1 MKNLIF
7 RAAWVGLI
15 SMIFFVSPPVS
26 SAVWKPIIGIPKPPF
41 GIDEVAPVLPSP
53 WNSDVSGY
61 YYVQSG
67 GANSGNG
74 YPGNPRSQIP
84 NPVPAGAVVVISG
97 TYTTKHE
104 EGDAITINGTSAKPV
119 FIKGGSSSSHGVFN
133 QKVEFIG
140 SYYIIEYMDGAW
152 SNSSGNGKLNF
163 GGDHGVVRHGDF
175 RGDTDDGIGGVNTDG
190 SYMVIW
196 DSSIH
201 DSGNLSATYDQDNH
215 GTAIG
220 AGDHIWI
227 VHNRYYANS
236 GDGIQLNGNTNSD
249 IQYVYI
255 GGNISH
261 GNKQTGMWTKNAT
274 DVIFSQ
280 NTVFGHR
287 ESNSSMG
294 DGMGMQYAP
303 EYVWFIFNTIYDN
316 ECGIRLASDSGG
328 AGTHHYIIGN
338 LIYNIHKRSP
348 YNIDDSWETA
358 AIAVW
363 GSTYTEVVNNTIWDV
378 DAGINSPRDKGTLN
392 IVNNILGSPTISG
405 ANTVWYYVEALK
417 NSSTGSN
424 NLFGLNSRIKIGSSS
439 TYSYDQVGWP
449 NGLQSGSPGFI
460 DQVGGNYNIAV
471 DSPAKDAGALYQVY
485 SVYQQ
490 RYGIDIAK
498 DIAQRPRPQGAGW
511 DIGAYEYSTSAV
523 GSPPQPPR
531 NLKVLN

>member
-1 MKNLIF
+1 
-7 RAAWVGLI
+7 
-15 SMIFFVSPPVS
+15 
-26 SAVWKPIIGIPKPPF
+26 
-41 GIDEVAPVLPSP
+41 
-53 WNSDVSGY
+53 
-61 YYVQSG
+61 
-67 GANSGNG
+67 
-74 YPGNPRSQIP
+74 
-84 NPVPAGAVVVISG
+84 
-97 TYTTKHE
+97 
-104 EGDAITINGTSAKPV
+104 
-119 FIKGGSSSSHGVFN
+119 
-133 QKVEFIG
+133 VEFIG

-175 RGDTDDGIGGVNTDG
+175 RGDTNDGIGGVNAFG
-190 SYMVIW
+190 SYMVIY
-196 DSSIH
+196 DCYIH
-201 DSGNLSATYDQDNH
+201 HSGNVNAIYDQDNH
-215 GTAIG
+215 GTTA
-220 AGDHIWI
+220 AGDHLWI
-227 VHNRYYANS
+227 VYNHYHANS
-236 GDGIQLNGNTNSD
+236 GDGIQLNGDSNSS
-249 IQYVYI
+249 IQYAYI

-261 GNKQTGMWTKNAT
+261 GNKQTGMWTKKAT

-280 NTVFGHR
+280 NTVYGHR
-287 ESNSSMG
+287 MSSSSMG

-338 LIYNIHKRSP
+338 LIYNIHKKSSP
-348 YNIDDSWETA
+348 YDINNSWETA

-378 DAGINSPRDKGTLN
+378 DAGINSPRDRGALN

-405 ANTVWYYVEALK
+405 ANTIWYYVSALK

-471 DSPAKDAGALYQVY
+471 DSPAKDAGVLYQVY

-531 NLKVLN
+531 NLRVLN